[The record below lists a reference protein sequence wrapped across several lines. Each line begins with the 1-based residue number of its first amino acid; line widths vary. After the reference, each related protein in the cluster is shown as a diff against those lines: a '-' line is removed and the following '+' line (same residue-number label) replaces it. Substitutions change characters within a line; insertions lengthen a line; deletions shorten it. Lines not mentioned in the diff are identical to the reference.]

1 MSWQRPRSIA
11 TCFDD
16 EALWVLHSDQG
27 VIVQLDPVAAAI
39 WQSAIGASDAAEVV
53 EELARHN
60 GWEPHVIEEHVVRF
74 LDDLIERGLLERSE
88 T

>member
-1 MSWQRPRSIA
+1 MSWQRPLGFA
-11 TCFDD
+11 TVRD
-16 EALWVLHSDQG
+16 EDALWVLQSDRG

-39 WQSAIGASDAAEVV
+39 WQSAIGASNASEVI

-74 LDDLIERGLLERSE
+74 LDDLVERGLLERSDA
-88 T
+88 